1 MIKYTKSITLIIF
14 SILISLAFQTEL
26 CDQRILK
33 ENAKKELG
41 EYKYDLSKLTKITYK
56 NKPQLKETEVALF
69 LGEKYKL
76 IFNTEAVPK
85 PIIVNLYNKDKD
97 SKRRKLLFSSKDLPP
112 DKKIFSFEY
121 SFARRIYVDYEIP
134 ADSSNQNLSGCIF
147 FMLGYK

>member
-1 MIKYTKSITLIIF
+1 MTIIIF

-56 NKPQLKETEVALF
+56 TKPQLKETEVVLF
-69 LGEKYKL
+69 LGGKYKL

-112 DKKIFSFEY
+112 DKKFLVLNILSPEEYMLVIKYLLIHPIKICQVVFSLCWAINNLV
-121 SFARRIYVDYEIP
+121 SF
-134 ADSSNQNLSGCIF
+134 
-147 FMLGYK
+147 

>member
-1 MIKYTKSITLIIF
+1 MNTTKLLVFIFAIIT
-14 SILISLAFQTEL
+14 SLAFQSET

-33 ENAKKELG
+33 ENARKELG

-56 NKPQLKETEVALF
+56 NKPQLKETEVVLF

-76 IFNTEAVPK
+76 IFNTEALSK

-97 SKRRKLLFSSKDLPP
+97 SKKRKLLFSSKDLPP

-121 SFARRIYVDYEIP
+121 SFARRIYIDYEIP
-134 ADSSNQNLSGCIF
+134 ADSTNQNLSGCVF